1 MVLFLICHA
10 LNNWPILTSEQR
22 EMRLQWQL
30 SSLFGASCHD
40 QYISRKR
47 LQNLWM
53 LLLLPRRMGPLRRVA
68 ITSSQL
74 LTIKHRTPGQGPL
87 PFIVGPSPRLSP
99 WEARPSVSQRLITW
113 SIFIYSPPENLWAR
127 FIAPAGLLPA
137 RFSFNYFTTDP
148 VYTLSEQRN
157 VEIRPTRLPP
167 GKQRHN
173 QDPMTDKSAVDGELS
188 W

>member
-127 FIAPAGLLPA
+127 FIAGRRVSLSTTSPRTPCIHCRNSGTWKYVQLGFLPESNA
-137 RFSFNYFTTDP
+137 T
-148 VYTLSEQRN
+148 
-157 VEIRPTRLPP
+157 IRIRWRINLPLME
-167 GKQRHN
+167 N
-173 QDPMTDKSAVDGELS
+173 
-188 W
+188 